1 MERCTS
7 GVLAGLTATMVL
19 SILMLL
25 KGVMEVMP
33 DLDVIAM
40 PAGMAGADAVMGWI
54 AHVVIGAVLGASLAG
69 LRQRKTS
76 PV

>member
-40 PAGMAGADAVMGWI
+40 AGT
-54 AHVVIGAVLGASLAG
+54 LAA
-69 LRQRKTS
+69 L
-76 PV
+76 